1 MADLN
6 PLIRLRKFRVEEKQK
21 ILADLFR
28 QAELLE
34 GRKRA
39 IFEEIERER
48 QLAESGIDIE
58 ALVTFAAYSARM
70 ASEVERLNSQLKK
83 LDVKIER
90 AQEDM
95 REAFSEQ
102 KKAQIIQ
109 QRRDDEERAEIDAK
123 ESKNLDEIGIE
134 VFRRLDDKG

>member
-1 MADLN
+1 MADLE

-21 ILADLFR
+21 ALAELFR

-34 GRKRA
+34 GRKRVILDEMA
-39 IFEEIERER
+39 YERN
-48 QLAESGIDIE
+48 LAETGGNID
-58 ALVTFAAYSARM
+58 ALVAYAAYSSRM
-70 ASEVERLNSQLKK
+70 ATEIDRLDGQLSK
-83 LDVKIER
+83 LDKRIER
-90 AQEDM
+90 AQEEM

-109 QRRDDEERAEIDAK
+109 ERRDAEELAEQEAK

-134 VFRRLDDKG
+134 VFRRSDR